1 MTSDDFRA
9 YLALCLQRGT
19 PEWRVAEMLGCGRN
33 SITSWKRKGAPLY
46 IALAVAALEKEL
58 SPWTSK

>member
-1 MTSDDFRA
+1 MTPDDFRA
-9 YLALCLQRGT
+9 YLTLCSQRGI

-33 SITSWKRKGAPLY
+33 SITSWKRGGAPRY

>member
-33 SITSWKRKGAPLY
+33 SVTAWKRKGAPRY
-46 IALAVAALEKEL
+46 IGLAIAAIEEEL
-58 SPWTSK
+58 LPWKSK

>member
-9 YLALCLQRGT
+9 YLTLCAQRGL

-33 SITSWKRKGAPLY
+33 SITSWKRGGAPRY
-46 IALAVAALEKEL
+46 IALAIAALEKEL
-58 SPWTSK
+58 PPWKSK